1 MVPAPLIWFL
11 LGLGL
16 LAAEW
21 LGAEFDGLL
30 AAALAAL
37 ALSVLMALAPGLALV
52 GQLLLFAAA
61 SAGVLLLLQH
71 WSRRQA
77 RSIPASGAS
86 EQATV
91 ISGFTSNETSGRV
104 RWQGQSWAAINLAPE
119 TVLSAGSEV
128 TVMGRDGTC
137 LQLSARGIPV
147 KVRCSQHD
155 TKTILLGLRQLRL
168 NNLSSKT

>member
-37 ALSVLMALAPGLALV
+37 ALSVLTALAPGLALV

-61 SAGVLLLLQH
+61 SAGVLLLLQR

-104 RWQGQSWAAINLAPE
+104 RWQGQSWAATNLDPRRSMVPGEA
-119 TVLSAGSEV
+119 VL
-128 TVMGRDGTC
+128 VMGRDGNQ
-137 LQLSARGIPV
+137 LQVLSAE
-147 KVRCSQHD
+147 
-155 TKTILLGLRQLRL
+155 
-168 NNLSSKT
+168 

>member
-1 MVPAPLIWFL
+1 MVPAPLICFL

-37 ALSVLMALAPGLALV
+37 ALSVLTALAPGLALV

-61 SAGVLLLLQH
+61 SAGVLLLLQR

-104 RWQGQSWAAINLAPE
+104 RWQGQSWAATNLDPRRSMVPGEA
-119 TVLSAGSEV
+119 VL
-128 TVMGRDGTC
+128 VMGRDGNQ
-137 LQLSARGIPV
+137 LQVLSAE
-147 KVRCSQHD
+147 
-155 TKTILLGLRQLRL
+155 
-168 NNLSSKT
+168 